1 MPFFFSK
8 WADWLNIKSMKNKEK
23 EEENFLPHL
32 CEPLRIKIAVQYVQE
47 ETRKLFPEL
56 REEVLWRLMD
66 KQIEN
71 WYENLGIRNFWNAVH
86 GISMGF
92 RLKSLVPW
100 ITSLNIKWE
109 EKEMPV
115 KDLWFGGQF
124 GPIKEIN
131 CSQSAADV
139 RDKIFQKENR
149 AIFDDSKKILKEKK
163 DETAPS
169 DYFPVFA
176 VKKKEKFV
184 VIDGNRRLLQTIV
197 DKKETILAVIGE
209 PIEEPP
215 LFEHWVPTSL
225 LVDLIFWHKRQMKS
239 GNDTTETTAKMIA
252 ELIRNSSAGRK
263 EFNERA
269 IHKDDEIHIKLAEV
283 VAKILVS

>member
-1 MPFFFSK
+1 
-8 WADWLNIKSMKNKEK
+8 MKNKGK
-23 EEENFLPHL
+23 EEENFLPHFY
-32 CEPLRIKIAVQYVQE
+32 EPLRIKIAVQYVQE
-47 ETRKLFPEL
+47 EMRKFFPEL
-56 REEVLWRLMD
+56 REEILWNAMD

-71 WYENLGIRNFWNAVH
+71 WHENLGIRNFWNAVH

-109 EKEMPV
+109 EKEMLL

-124 GPIKEIN
+124 GPIKEMK

-139 RDKIFQKENR
+139 RDKIFQEENKEILENSR
-149 AIFDDSKKILKEKK
+149 KILKEKK
-163 DETAPS
+163 EETAQR

-176 VKKKEKFV
+176 VKKKEKLV
-184 VIDGNRRLLQTIV
+184 VIDGNRRLLQAII
-197 DKKETILAVIGE
+197 DKKETILAVIGRLVA
-209 PIEEPP
+209 EPP
-215 LFEHWVPTSL
+215 LFEHWVPTSS
-225 LVDLIFWHKRQMKS
+225 LVDLVFWHKRQIES

-252 ELIRNSSAGRK
+252 ELIKNSSAGRK

-269 IHKDDEIHIKLAEV
+269 VHRDDEIHIKLAEDV
-283 VAKILVS
+283 NSILVS